1 MTEHRDLSVVME
13 DLSEQ
18 LSLLHSGQRPRPER
32 EEAAEVEELQSAL
45 EELKAAQDELMT
57 ARTDAEAQRTR
68 YHDLFQF
75 APDGYLVTDLYGRIS
90 EANQAAC
97 ALLNRRPNFILDKP
111 FPIYVDT
118 EDRARLRVELCRLR
132 KKDRLELRVRLLP
145 RGKAPVDT
153 QVTAGAVRNW
163 LGEVSA
169 VRWIIRDV
177 TKRKRAEEDLLKNR
191 RGLQLMTSKIALVEE
206 QERRRIANDIHDHIG
221 QSLALAKLRL
231 GLLREKI
238 GGEQQAELDEIR
250 NLLSKTIGQVRSL
263 TFELSPTVLYELG
276 LGAAIEW
283 LIEQR
288 AACGVAFSFHNQ
300 APDQSLRPEVQI
312 TLFQTIRELL
322 ANVIKHAAA
331 RSCAVSLLQRDEE
344 VVVEVEDDGAGFDP
358 VATLARRPRDNS
370 LGLFS
375 VQERLAH
382 LKGRVHID
390 SAPGHGTRVQLVVP
404 LRPRK
409 KVRKREVRHATERA
423 DRG

>member
-13 DLSEQ
+13 DLSER
-18 LSLLHSGQRPRPER
+18 LLLLQSCPRPETKR
-32 EEAAEVEELQSAL
+32 NEAGDVEGLHSAL
-45 EELKAAQDELMT
+45 EELKAAQEELIT
-57 ARTDAEAQRTR
+57 ARIDAEAQRAR
-68 YHDLFQF
+68 YHDLFQS
-75 APDGYLVTDLYGRIS
+75 APDGYLVTNQFGRID
-90 EANQAAC
+90 EANQAAGG
-97 ALLNRRPNFILDKP
+97 LLNRPLSFILGRPLTVYIDA
-111 FPIYVDT
+111 
-118 EDRARLRVELCRLR
+118 EDRGRLRTELSRLR
-132 KKDRLELRVRLLP
+132 ETDRIELTVRLLP
-145 RGKAPVDT
+145 RDKAPVDV

-163 LGEVSA
+163 AGEVTA

-177 TKRKRAEEDLLKNR
+177 SRQKRAEHDLLKSR

-238 GGEQQAELDEIR
+238 SDQQRAELDEVR
-250 NLLSKTIGQVRSL
+250 NILSKTIAQVRSL

-288 AACGVAFSFHNQ
+288 AECGVSLSFRNE
-300 APDQSLRPEVQI
+300 APDLSLRREMQI
-312 TLFQTIRELL
+312 TLFQAIRELV

-331 RSCAVSLLQRDEE
+331 HSCVIGLSQRDQT
-344 VVVEVEDDGAGFDP
+344 VIVQVEDDGIGFDP
-358 VATLARRPRDNS
+358 DVVMARRPRDNS

-382 LKGRVHID
+382 LRGRVHID
-390 SAPGHGTRVQLVVP
+390 SAPGRGTRVQLVVP

-409 KVRKREVRHATERA
+409 KVSKPEVRHATERT